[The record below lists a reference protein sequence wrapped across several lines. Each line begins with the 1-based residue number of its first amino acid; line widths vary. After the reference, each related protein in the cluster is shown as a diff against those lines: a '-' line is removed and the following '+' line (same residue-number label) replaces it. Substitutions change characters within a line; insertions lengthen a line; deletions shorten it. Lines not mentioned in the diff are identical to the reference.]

1 MSSHLQYSFPYY
13 TLYYC
18 QANDELLPGLIDTKD
33 LLVAETGQLKK
44 TIVPNKDYVLLPND
58 CAEELYSKFQCNH
71 KIVRETINN
80 GTTYQQLISVEMF
93 PIRIGFHICTT
104 ERPEPGE
111 QEEIEKFILCSSK
124 MSCAQL
130 VFKIKQE
137 CNYGYYTEVR
147 LWLRDHSK
155 AELSTHSKRKLTT
168 DITDVHNGWRFLRNA
183 NHSATVSDLADGKD
197 YIEALA
203 EVVKSNYPKD
213 EEWPRFKYLTKWLQT
228 LQVGDHVDIF
238 CSKAAIKKFLEAE
251 IIEVNNNDT
260 VKVHFRALDD
270 SYNQDVSITN
280 NDIKP
285 LFTET
290 TNWRDDI
297 EEDQELELKE
307 DNKWIKATIVRN
319 YFYIYSYIILIT

>member
-1 MSSHLQYSFPYY
+1 MIL
-13 TLYYC
+13 
-18 QANDELLPGLIDTKD
+18 
-33 LLVAETGQLKK
+33 ETGQLKK

-93 PIRIGFHICTT
+93 PIRIGFHICTK

-111 QEEIEKFILCSSK
+111 HEEIEKFILCSSK
-124 MSCAQL
+124 MSCTQL
-130 VFKIKQE
+130 VYKIKQE
-137 CNYGYYTEVR
+137 CNYISYTEIR
-147 LWLRDHSK
+147 LWLRDNSK
-155 AELSTHSKRKLTT
+155 AEMLTHNKRKLTT
-168 DITDVHNGWRFLRNA
+168 DITDVHNGWRFLRKA
-183 NHSATVSDLADGKD
+183 SHSVTVSDLADGKD

-203 EVVKSNYPKD
+203 EVAQTNCPK
-213 EEWPRFKYLTKWLQT
+213 EEDWPRFKYLTKWLQT

-238 CSKAAIKKFLEAE
+238 CSKTAAYKFLEAE

-270 SYNQDVSITN
+270 SYNQNVSISSN
-280 NDIKP
+280 VIKP

-319 YFYIYSYIILIT
+319 YIYLSIFNYLYNSNLIIHIG